1 VAAAVGRVR
10 GTATLCASALRVPL
24 SKLGAELGSVSGA
37 LAVAALL
44 LQEVR
49 ADDDSVRSGLVLDEV
64 AGVDALR
71 LSGRLAHGAELSL
84 CRLGLG
90 ARLTHKLGT
99 ELGSV
104 SGALAVAALL
114 LQEVRADD
122 DSVRSGLVLDE
133 VAGVDALRLSGRF
146 ANGAEL
152 SRHSM

>member
-71 LSGRLAHGAELSL
+71 LSGR
-84 CRLGLG
+84 
-90 ARLTHKLGT
+90 
-99 ELGSV
+99 
-104 SGALAVAALL
+104 
-114 LQEVRADD
+114 
-122 DSVRSGLVLDE
+122 
-133 VAGVDALRLSGRF
+133 F